1 MEPSMRLDKKY
12 MRLYAVTDRSWV
24 GEKTLYEQVKDALD
38 NGVTCV
44 QLREKDLVESSF
56 IEEAKEIAALCKQY
70 DVPFIVN
77 DNVNVAIAC
86 SADGIHLGQDDMD
99 PLYVR
104 SIVGEDMIIGVS
116 THTVE
121 EAILAKEKGADYIG
135 IGAVFKTSTK
145 GNVTA
150 ISYEVIKSICDVID
164 IPKVAIGGVNK
175 ENISVLRGSGI
186 DGVAVISAIFG
197 ADDIGK
203 ATKELNIITK
213 ELFL

>member
-1 MEPSMRLDKKY
+1 MRLDKKH
-12 MRLYAVTDRSWV
+12 MRLYAVTDRACV
-24 GEKTLYEQVKDALD
+24 GEKTLYDQIKAALD

-44 QLREKDLVESSF
+44 QLREKDLDESSF
-56 IEEAKEIAALCKQY
+56 IEEAKTISALCKQY
-70 DVPFIVN
+70 DVLFIVN

>member
-86 SADGIHLGQDDMD
+86 SADGIHLGQDD
-99 PLYVR
+99 
-104 SIVGEDMIIGVS
+104 VGEDMIIGVS